1 MRTREKDNKQVI
13 RVKGG
18 LLTGLKEDHI
28 FKFYGIPYATPPTGE
43 LRWREPQPLS
53 PWSESREA
61 NVFGPISYQIGIS
74 PGIERGS
81 KESEDCLYLNI
92 WTPSVIQGDGLPV
105 MVWIHGGGFMN
116 GSGSLSWYDGTKL
129 AQEGIVLVTINY
141 RLGPLGNLV
150 HPGLEAES
158 KSGRSG
164 NYGVLDQIAALE
176 WLQEN
181 VSGFGG
187 NPQNVTIF
195 GQSVGAMSVGL
206 LCTSPRAEGLFH
218 KAICQSGG
226 MLMVPREIPYDEA
239 LQQGLEMQKA
249 LGMSSIKEMREIP
262 PEKLISL
269 TRVLMAKDEMPK
281 KLRFAP
287 VIDDIV
293 IRDQEKTLR
302 DRARVPLMIGSNKD
316 EATFFK
322 PKMQPI
328 NIDYYKMV
336 VKNYFGDKSS
346 SILDA
351 FHAGSDEEA
360 EKHFLHLHTY
370 NLFTVPAHD
379 IARKL
384 SALGGTVY
392 IYRFNR
398 LAIQNQASGIGVSHG
413 EEIPYVFGHTH
424 REGYTSEDHKIS
436 EAIMK
441 YWTQFAK
448 MGNPN
453 RQGLP
458 VWPRFTL
465 ESSQYLAMDD
475 EVTAKNYFDDASM
488 QTLLKILQ

>member
-1 MRTREKDNKQVI
+1 
-13 RVKGG
+13 
-18 LLTGLKEDHI
+18 
-28 FKFYGIPYATPPTGE
+28 
-43 LRWREPQPLS
+43 
-53 PWSESREA
+53 
-61 NVFGPISYQIGIS
+61 
-74 PGIERGS
+74 
-81 KESEDCLYLNI
+81 
-92 WTPSVIQGDGLPV
+92 

-150 HPGLEAES
+150 HPELEAES

-206 LCTSPRAEGLFH
+206 LCTSPRAKGLFH

-239 LQQGLEMQKA
+239 LHQGLEMQKA
-249 LGMSSIKEMREIP
+249 LGVRSIKEMREIP
-262 PEKLISL
+262 AEKLISL
-269 TRVLMAKDEMPK
+269 TKVMIVKDEMPK

-287 VIDDIV
+287 TRDDII

-302 DRARVPLMIGSNKD
+302 ERARVPLIIGSNKD
-316 EATFFK
+316 EAIFFK
-322 PKMQPI
+322 PKTQPI
-328 NIDYYKMV
+328 NIDYYKTV

-351 FHAGSDEEA
+351 FQAGSDEEA

-370 NLFTVPAHD
+370 NLFTVPAYD
-379 IARKL
+379 IAGKL

-398 LAIQNQASGIGVSHG
+398 LAVQNQASGLGVSHG
-413 EEIPYVFGHTH
+413 EEIPYVFGHADT
-424 REGYTSEDHKIS
+424 EGYTSEDQKIS

-441 YWTQFAK
+441 YWIQFAN

-458 VWPRFTL
+458 GWPRFTL
-465 ESSQYLAMDD
+465 ESNQYLAMED
-475 EVTAKNYFDDASM
+475 EVVVKNYLDDVSM
-488 QTLLKILQ
+488 QTLLKILK

>member
-1 MRTREKDNKQVI
+1 MRIRKIDNKQVV
-13 RVKGG
+13 RVNGG
-18 LLTGLKEDHI
+18 LLTGLKEDNI
-28 FKFYGIPYATPPTGE
+28 FKFYGIPYAIPPTGE

-53 PWSESREA
+53 PRSESREA
-61 NVFGPISYQIGIS
+61 NVFGPISYQIGHS
-74 PGIERGS
+74 PGIERGL

-92 WTPSVIQGDGLPV
+92 WTPSVFKDEGLPV

-116 GSGSLSWYDGTKL
+116 GSGSLIWYDGTKL

-158 KSGRSG
+158 KSGLSG

-195 GQSVGAMSVGL
+195 GQSVGAMSVAL
-206 LCTSPRAEGLFH
+206 LCTSPFAKGLFQ

-249 LGMSSIKEMREIP
+249 LRVSSIKEMREMP
-262 PEKLISL
+262 AEKLISL
-269 TRVLMAKDEMPK
+269 AKVMIAKDEMPK

-287 VIDDIV
+287 IIDDIV

-302 DRARVPLMIGSNKD
+302 ERARVPLIIGSNKD

-322 PKMQPI
+322 PRMKPI

-346 SILDA
+346 SILDT

-360 EKHFLHLHTY
+360 ERHFLHLHTY
-370 NLFTVPAHD
+370 NLFTVPAYD
-379 IARKL
+379 IAGKL

-398 LAIQNQASGIGVSHG
+398 LAVQNQASGTGVGHG
-413 EEIPYVFGHTH
+413 EEIPYVFGHTNT
-424 REGYTSEDHKIS
+424 EGYTSEDHKIS
-436 EAIMK
+436 EAMMK
-441 YWTQFAK
+441 YWIQFAK

-465 ESSQYLAMDD
+465 EYNHYLAMDD
-475 EVTAKNYFDDASM
+475 EVMVKNYFDDASM
-488 QTLLKILQ
+488 QTLLKIL

>member
-1 MRTREKDNKQVI
+1 MRTGKIGHKQVV
-13 RVKGG
+13 RVNGG
-18 LLTGLKEDHI
+18 LLTGLKEDRL

-61 NVFGPISYQIGIS
+61 HVFGPISYQIGYS

-92 WTPSVIQGDGLPV
+92 WTPSVFKDDGLPV

-150 HPGLEAES
+150 HPELEAES

-176 WLQEN
+176 WVQEN

-187 NPQNVTIF
+187 NPQNITIF
-195 GQSVGAMSVGL
+195 GQSVGAMSAAL
-206 LCTSPRAEGLFH
+206 LCSSPRAKGLFH

-249 LGMSSIKEMREIP
+249 LRASSLKEMREIP
-262 PEKLISL
+262 AEKLISL
-269 TRVLMAKDEMPK
+269 TKAMIAKDEMPK

-287 VIDDIV
+287 IRDDII

-302 DRARVPLMIGSNKD
+302 ERARVPLIIGSNKD

-322 PKMQPI
+322 PRMQAI
-328 NIDYYKMV
+328 NIDYYKMA

-370 NLFTVPAHD
+370 NLFTVPAYD
-379 IARKL
+379 IAGKL

-398 LAIQNQASGIGVSHG
+398 LAVQNQASGIGVSHG
-413 EEIPYVFGHTH
+413 EEIPYVFGHTNT
-424 REGYTSEDHKIS
+424 EGYTSEDHKIS

-441 YWTQFAK
+441 YWIQFAK

-465 ESSQYLAMDD
+465 ESNNYLAMDD
-475 EVTAKNYFDDASM
+475 EATVKNYFDDASM
-488 QTLLKILQ
+488 QTLLKILK